1 MNGIELKEN
10 RIKHGLTQEK
20 LAELIGVSK
29 RTVINYEHGE
39 VIPATKSEI
48 LHRVFE
54 MNEGVKPTNEEVK
67 DDEFTALIIDKLF
80 KSDIFK
86 EKLLDYIK
94 DNAPIINPEVV
105 GYVDMLDFVKK
116 EKKKQI

>member
-10 RIKHGLTQEK
+10 RIKLGYTQEK

-48 LHRVFE
+48 LHKVFFGDNVIE
-54 MNEGVKPTNEEVK
+54 TITK
-67 DDEFTALIIDKLF
+67 DDEFTTLIIDKLF

-86 EKLLDYIK
+86 THLKSNI
-94 DNAPIINPEVV
+94 
-105 GYVDMLDFVKK
+105 
-116 EKKKQI
+116 